1 MSICNFP
8 ILFGVCVYVFLCLC
22 VLVNKCMCA
31 CQCLFNCTLYFI
43 WERQTSWL
51 SLLWDTCPFILPHLW
66 FICPSGQVASTG
78 RTSESCPLRG
88 PIPPCTAH
96 CSRHF
101 LSRFSGFACSL
112 LWHLSISW
120 NEIFLKL
127 LTSLL
132 CPASE
137 CKDPTSE
144 TKFLSTFLFHSC
156 LAPFIP
162 PNTNLESRIP
172 FSPGGRPQKL
182 ECYYCL
188 RAKHKA

>member
-43 WERQTSWL
+43 WERQTSLL

-88 PIPPCTAH
+88 SIPPAPSTVLVTF
-96 CSRHF
+96 CSASLVLFAVFCGTYQFHK
-101 LSRFSGFACSL
+101 LRFSWSC
-112 LWHLSISW
+112 WHLYCVQ
-120 NEIFLKL
+120 L
-127 LTSLL
+127 
-132 CPASE
+132 
-137 CKDPTSE
+137 
-144 TKFLSTFLFHSC
+144 
-156 LAPFIP
+156 
-162 PNTNLESRIP
+162 PNVRTQPQKQS
-172 FSPGGRPQKL
+172 FSPLFSSIPVLPLSFHRTQI
-182 ECYYCL
+182 
-188 RAKHKA
+188 